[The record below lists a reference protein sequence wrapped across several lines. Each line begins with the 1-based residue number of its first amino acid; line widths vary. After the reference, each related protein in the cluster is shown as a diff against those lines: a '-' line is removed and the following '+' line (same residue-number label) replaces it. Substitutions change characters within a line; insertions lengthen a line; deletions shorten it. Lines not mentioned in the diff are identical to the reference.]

1 MDMPGEYIRLL
12 NPILNF
18 LKLNNR
24 YLESLDTHILFL

>member
-1 MDMPGEYIRLL
+1 MDTSGEYFGLL